1 MRLEGN
7 FYNIDQIE
15 TLENNSYIVKATLV
29 PNHKIYEGHFP
40 SQPVVPG
47 VCTLTI
53 IRECIGNILSK
64 QVSFA
69 TIKECKYVSALI
81 PQDDLRIMINLSIT
95 EGTKVS
101 ATIERVDNQQ
111 IVLKLKANL
120 RG

>member
-15 TLENNSYIVKATLV
+15 SLENNSYIVKATLI

-53 IRECIGNILSK
+53 IRECLGKILSRE
-64 QVSFA
+64 VSFK
-69 TIKECKYVSALI
+69 TIKECKYLSALI
-81 PQDDLRIMINLSIT
+81 PEDEVGIAIAVTITDEEKIMAN
-95 EGTKVS
+95 V
-101 ATIERVDNQQ
+101 ERTDNQQ
-111 IVLKLKANL
+111 KVLKLKAEII
-120 RG
+120 

>member
-15 TLENNSYIVKATLV
+15 TFENNSYIVKATLI

-53 IRECIGNILSK
+53 IRECLGKILSREVGFK
-64 QVSFA
+64 
-69 TIKECKYVSALI
+69 TIKECKYLSALI
-81 PQDDLRIMINLSIT
+81 PEDEVGIAIAVTITDEEKIMAN
-95 EGTKVS
+95 V
-101 ATIERVDNQQ
+101 ERTDNQLK
-111 IVLKLKANL
+111 VLKLKAEIK
-120 RG
+120 